1 MITVIEKDRSDE
13 EALGYALDTL
23 ANVCSPEEFDEEV
36 IESKPKKSHEKKFGC
51 IGEQFTEIFL
61 KKSANVQLVLD
72 TLEEYDF
79 KVRRPA
85 IKLLTNLLVNKPR
98 LMQEI
103 ILKSQM
109 GVSRLMD
116 VLVDSREVLRNDAL
130 LLLIQLTKG
139 HSNLQKIVA
148 FENAFDKL
156 CDILEMEGYSD
167 GGIVVEDC
175 LKLMLNLLRNN
186 SSNQTFFREGSYI
199 QRISLFF
206 DLNLDDEEL
215 EVGWAAQ
222 KVSNMLYMLSVV
234 RTLVSPSNPTQV
246 YFFIVQKSVQDLK
259 SSVNLG
265 GGKLSE
271 HDSTVRPIRQ
281 VLPHPHGRG
290 DSS

>member
-1 MITVIEKDRSDE
+1 MVEVLEKDRSDE

-23 ANVCSPEEFDEEV
+23 ANICSPEEFEEEV
-36 IESKPKKSHEKKFGC
+36 VETRPARTKRSTSTEKQYGC

-61 KKSANVQLVLD
+61 KRHSNVQLVLD

-79 KVRRPA
+79 KIRRPA
-85 IKLLTNLLVNKPR
+85 IKLLTNLLVSKPR

-103 ILKSQM
+103 IMNSQM
-109 GVSRLMD
+109 GVSRLTD
-116 VLVDSREVLRNDAL
+116 VLDDSREVLRNDAL

-139 HSNLQKIVA
+139 HANLQKIIA

-156 CDILEMEGYSD
+156 CYIIEMEGYSD

-186 SSNQTFFREGSYI
+186 ASNQTFFREGSYI

-206 DLNLDDEEL
+206 DLNLDEEEL

-246 YFFIVQKSVQDLK
+246 KMLDLTYF
-259 SSVNLG
+259 
-265 GGKLSE
+265 
-271 HDSTVRPIRQ
+271 R
-281 VLPHPHGRG
+281 
-290 DSS
+290 DSSLSNFFDVLGYKQLSVIHKTMWTI